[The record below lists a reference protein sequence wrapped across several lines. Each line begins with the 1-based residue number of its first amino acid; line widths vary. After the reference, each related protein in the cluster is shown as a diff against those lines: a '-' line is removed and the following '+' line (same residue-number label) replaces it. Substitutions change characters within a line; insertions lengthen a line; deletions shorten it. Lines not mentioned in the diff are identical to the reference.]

1 MLDYKIKLKGE
12 SLEKSDEE
20 ILVCFLKMLDF
31 SAEYLHGMYDADKI
45 RFCPEEKVIYL
56 NDSFKHDKKIDEM
69 SNSYGF
75 ELKNQ

>member
-1 MLDYKIKLKGE
+1 MFDYKIKLKGR

-31 SAEYLHGMYDADKI
+31 SAEYLQGIYKADNF
-45 RFCPEEKVIYL
+45 RFCPEEKTIYI
-56 NDSFKHDKKIDEM
+56 DESYKHDEKIDEI
-69 SNSYGF
+69 SKSYGF

>member
-1 MLDYKIKLKGE
+1 MLDYKIKLNGK

-56 NDSFKHDKKIDEM
+56 NDTFKHDKKMNEM
-69 SNSYGF
+69 SKSYGF